1 MKTYFSG
8 ADILLPAA
16 DTDMTKWSV
25 VACDQFTS
33 QPEYWESTAAFI
45 ENAPS
50 TLNFILPEC
59 FLESVTPDDIHAIQ
73 TKMKTMLSEDFFQ
86 LHDNV
91 LIYVER
97 TDNAGKMRAGLVG
110 KIDLEEYDYHADSI
124 SKIRPTEAT
133 IIERIPPRMK
143 VRQGASLETP
153 HIMLL
158 IDDVMH
164 TIIEPLGQMC
174 DTLQVAYDFP
184 LMNGG
189 GHIKGYFVQGECRDN
204 VLLALHHLCD
214 ETLFFEKYNMPDKA
228 PVFFATG
235 DGNHSL
241 ATAKA
246 CYEHLKRTYPDQD
259 LSNHPARYALVE
271 LVNLHSPALEFEP
284 IHRIVTS
291 VDANCLL
298 QDMMN
303 VLGLIPAT
311 MDTEQLQQIGIVMNG
326 NVNTFAITR
335 PTSKIAVGSLQHY
348 LDDFLNKY
356 SGEIDYIHGDDVLC
370 DLTKRENCIGF
381 LLPTPQK
388 ADLFPSVISD
398 GALPRK
404 TFSMGHAED
413 KRYYLECRKIVE

>member
-1 MKTYFSG
+1 
-8 ADILLPAA
+8 
-16 DTDMTKWSV
+16 
-25 VACDQFTS
+25 
-33 QPEYWESTAAFI
+33 
-45 ENAPS
+45 
-50 TLNFILPEC
+50 
-59 FLESVTPDDIHAIQ
+59 
-73 TKMKTMLSEDFFQ
+73 
-86 LHDNV
+86 
-91 LIYVER
+91 
-97 TDNAGKMRAGLVG
+97 MR
-110 KIDLEEYDYHADSI
+110 
-124 SKIRPTEAT
+124 
-133 IIERIPPRMK
+133 
-143 VRQGASLETP
+143 
-153 HIMLL
+153 
-158 IDDVMH
+158 
-164 TIIEPLGQMC
+164 

-311 MDTEQLQQIGIVMNG
+311 MDTEQLQQIGIVRNG
-326 NVNTFAITR
+326 NINAFAITR